1 MPWLDVVK
9 RQVSNVSNKWYD
21 ATRLKSSPSKFYC
34 RHHKLVERYEMFIS
48 QTVILL
54 RRLFYFLSYI
64 TDKTING
71 HDYEYHWWCLIRIAN
86 FLRSSAPGLTQEIWY
101 FQRNSSLNFF
111 ILVFF
116 SSFFVFILCCVFI
129 SYFFVIKWSHFNLG
143 TNCYGIGMFVTC
155 IKQWLSF

>member
-9 RQVSNVSNKWYD
+9 RQESNVSNKWYD
-21 ATRLKSSPSKFYC
+21 AIRLKSSPSKLYC
-34 RHHKLVERYEMFIS
+34 RHHKLVERYEMSIS

-71 HDYEYHWWCLIRIAN
+71 HGYEYQWWCLIRIAN

-101 FQRNSSLNFF
+101 FQRNSSLIFFYFWVFFF
-111 ILVFF
+111 IFF
-116 SSFFVFILCCVFI
+116 CLHSVLCVYII
-129 SYFFVIKWSHFNLG
+129 SL
-143 TNCYGIGMFVTC
+143 CY
-155 IKQWLSF
+155 